1 VRPVDV
7 IKVAIKRLR
16 ERDYDEKS
24 IRSMVGGNAGEL
36 LLG

>member
-1 VRPVDV
+1 V
-7 IKVAIKRLR
+7 IKIAIKQLLDRG
-16 ERDYDEKS
+16 YDEES